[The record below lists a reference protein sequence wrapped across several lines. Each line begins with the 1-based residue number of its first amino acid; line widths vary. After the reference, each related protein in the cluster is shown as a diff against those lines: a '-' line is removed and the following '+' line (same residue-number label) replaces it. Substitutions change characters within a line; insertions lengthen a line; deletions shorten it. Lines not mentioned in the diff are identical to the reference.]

1 MPVED
6 ALILISR
13 NFEAYMKGE
22 QFAPE
27 NAITLSL
34 NDRHP
39 SSIQV
44 KINNNFII
52 GVTAITMYPLVP
64 DDV

>member
-1 MPVED
+1 MPIED

-27 NAITLSL
+27 NAVALTL

-39 SSIQV
+39 NSVQV
-44 KINNNFII
+44 SQQLRILTIIIFIF
-52 GVTAITMYPLVP
+52 
-64 DDV
+64 